1 MSVPSSDWFAVFCD
15 VLVFV
20 WLSASMMLG
29 SFCVA
34 SIGAWIVV
42 ESFHNIQTFMN
53 QNPNTTKQA
62 EGGHSRAAAGSDYEC
77 GDEVTIE
84 GHGTRTVNAQI
95 GEYLFLDTDTDGPF
109 IDAVHV
115 SFVQNDQALP
125 QTERPRL

>member
-1 MSVPSSDWFAVFCD
+1 MD
-15 VLVFV
+15 
-20 WLSASMMLG
+20 
-29 SFCVA
+29 
-34 SIGAWIVV
+34 
-42 ESFHNIQTFMN
+42 TMN

-115 SFVQNDQALP
+115 SFVHNAPCSATRSVGSNAEDIHE
-125 QTERPRL
+125 ERNERS

>member
-1 MSVPSSDWFAVFCD
+1 
-15 VLVFV
+15 
-20 WLSASMMLG
+20 
-29 SFCVA
+29 
-34 SIGAWIVV
+34 
-42 ESFHNIQTFMN
+42 MN
-53 QNPNTTKQA
+53 QNPNTTKHA

-115 SFVQNDQALP
+115 SFVQNNAIRQEGQP
-125 QTERPRL
+125 NE

>member
-1 MSVPSSDWFAVFCD
+1 MDSPYGSQIFAMPLWSMEMGSKADPRTPSTRMD
-15 VLVFV
+15 
-20 WLSASMMLG
+20 
-29 SFCVA
+29 
-34 SIGAWIVV
+34 
-42 ESFHNIQTFMN
+42 TMN

-115 SFVQNDQALP
+115 SFVHNAKERDAL
-125 QTERPRL
+125 

>member
-1 MSVPSSDWFAVFCD
+1 MVAIQKVIGRLTPMVFRRTPSTRMD
-15 VLVFV
+15 
-20 WLSASMMLG
+20 
-29 SFCVA
+29 
-34 SIGAWIVV
+34 
-42 ESFHNIQTFMN
+42 TMN

-125 QTERPRL
+125 QTERPKL